1 MSTRTQLQ
9 SIKSQSTTAA
19 CVSGCQHHDDDPSIH
34 TSSNLIKNTGKEIVF
49 VDELSDLK
57 KIMDD
62 DSQMVLCRQPKPTTK
77 FIKKLSNA
85 SILPEHLPSFEGMVP
100 ALPGLVSEVLKKV
113 CLYVCVL
120 SCALSFSQRLIS
132 HHVNLR
138 YIHVPYP
145 IRSRPRVLS
154 EDETDELVEHIDKIV
169 QVFTDIASES
179 GFIRK

>member
-1 MSTRTQLQ
+1 MQVSMSTRTQLQ

-19 CVSGCQHHDDDPSIH
+19 CVSGCQHHDDDASIH

-62 DSQMVLCRQPKPTTK
+62 DAQMVLCRQPKSTTK

-113 CLYVCVL
+113 CLYVYYHVL
-120 SCALSFSQRLIS
+120 YPFLKDLS
-132 HHVNLR
+132 
-138 YIHVPYP
+138 Y
-145 IRSRPRVLS
+145 
-154 EDETDELVEHIDKIV
+154 TM
-169 QVFTDIASES
+169 
-179 GFIRK
+179 